1 MPTPISLVLSGG
13 GARGIAHIGVIEEL
27 LDQGYEIK
35 AVAGTSM
42 GALVGGMYALG
53 KLGELKDWM
62 LTLDRSTVFGLV
74 DFTFTGKGLVKADRV
89 LNRMKEFIQD
99 ADIGELDIPF
109 VAVSADVI
117 SGKEVLFRSGSIYE
131 AIRAS
136 IAIPSVITPVSGN
149 GQLLVDGGVLNNLP
163 VGHVDREEGQMVV
176 AVDVNSPIALDP
188 DLVLPEQSEE
198 KESSYQRRLREFQ
211 ETLMDLLP
219 GSDNEEEEEKEEDSM
234 SYFDLLNETIDLM
247 MQRIKELTLKVD
259 QPDLLIEVPGEACA
273 IFDFYKAEK
282 MVEVGRMY
290 ARRAL
295 EAFQEAN

>member
-27 LDQGYEIK
+27 IDQGYEIK

-53 KLGELKDWM
+53 KLNELKDWM

-74 DFTFTGKGLVKADRV
+74 DFTFRGKGLVKADRV
-89 LNRMKEFIQD
+89 LNTMKVFIHD
-99 ADIGELDIPF
+99 ADIGELAIPF
-109 VAVSADVI
+109 VAVATNVI
-117 SGKEVLFRSGSIYE
+117 SGQEVLFRSGSMYE

-136 IAIPSVITPVSGN
+136 IAIPSVITPVEGD
-149 GQLLVDGGVLNNLP
+149 GKLLVDGGVLNNLP
-163 VGHVDREEGQMVV
+163 VNHVAKRDGQLVI
-176 AVDVNSPIALDP
+176 AVDVNTPIPFDESLIQENQT
-188 DLVLPEQSEE
+188 LE
-198 KESSYQRRLREFQ
+198 KESMYQRRLKEFQ
-211 ETLMDLLP
+211 ATLLELFP
-219 GSDNEEEEEKEEDSM
+219 GSDDDENKETNSM

-247 MQRIKELTLKVD
+247 MRRIKELNLQLD

-282 MVEVGRMY
+282 MVEVGRIY

-295 EAFQEAN
+295 EAF

>member
-27 LDQGYEIK
+27 LEKGYEIK
-35 AVAGTSM
+35 AISGTSM

-53 KLGELKDWM
+53 KLTELKDWM

-74 DFTFTGKGLVKADRV
+74 DFTLTGKGLVKADRV
-89 LNRMKEFIQD
+89 LNTMKVFIQD
-99 ADIGELDIPF
+99 ADIRDLSIPF
-109 VAVSADVI
+109 VAVAADVI
-117 SGKEVLFRSGSIYE
+117 SGEEVLFRSGSIYD

-136 IAIPSVITPVSGN
+136 IAIPSVITPVEGD
-149 GQLLVDGGVLNNLP
+149 GKLLVDGGVLNNLP
-163 VGHVDREEGQMVV
+163 VNHVAKEEGQLVV
-176 AVDVNSPIALDP
+176 AVDVNTPIPFDENLIIENKT
-188 DLVLPEQSEE
+188 LE
-198 KESSYQRRLREFQ
+198 KESVYQRRLREFR
-211 ETLMDLLP
+211 ETLLEILP
-219 GSDNEEEEEKEEDSM
+219 GSDNDHNEKEKDSL

-247 MQRIKELTLKVD
+247 MRRIKQLNLRLD

-282 MVEVGRMY
+282 MVEVGRIY

-295 EAFQEAN
+295 ENYEQEG

>member
-27 LDQGYEIK
+27 IDQGYEIK
-35 AVAGTSM
+35 AIAGTSM

-53 KLGELKDWM
+53 KLSELKDWM

-74 DFTFTGKGLVKADRV
+74 DFTLTGKGLVKADRV
-89 LNRMKEFIQD
+89 LNTMKDFIQD
-99 ADIGELDIPF
+99 ANIEKLSIPY
-109 VAVSADVI
+109 VAVATDVI
-117 SGKEVLFRSGSIYE
+117 SGEEVLFRTGSMYD

-136 IAIPSVITPVSGN
+136 IAIPSVITPVEGD
-149 GQLLVDGGVLNNLP
+149 GKLLVDGGVLNNLP
-163 VGHVDREEGQMVV
+163 VNHVEKEEGQLVI
-176 AVDVNSPIALDP
+176 AVDVNSPIPFDESLI
-188 DLVLPEQSEE
+188 VEKQTIE
-198 KESSYQRRLREFQ
+198 KESVYQRRLREFQ
-211 ETLMDLLP
+211 ETLIEFLP
-219 GSDNEEEEEKEEDSM
+219 GSDDDEKEKNSM

-247 MQRIKELTLKVD
+247 MRRIKQLNLRLD

-282 MVEVGRMY
+282 MVEVGRVY

-295 EAFQEAN
+295 EAFDDNN

>member
-27 LDQGYEIK
+27 IDQDYEIK
-35 AVAGTSM
+35 AIAGTSM

-53 KLGELKDWM
+53 KLSELKDWM

-74 DFTFTGKGLVKADRV
+74 DFTFRGKGLVKADRV
-89 LNRMKEFIQD
+89 LNTMKEFILD
-99 ADIGELDIPF
+99 ADIGDLDIPF
-109 VAVSADVI
+109 VAVAADVI

-136 IAIPSVITPVSGN
+136 IAIPSVITPVEGE
-149 GQLLVDGGVLNNLP
+149 GKLLVDGGVLNNLP
-163 VGHVDREEGQMVV
+163 VNHVAKEEGQLVI
-176 AVDVNSPIALDP
+176 AVDVNTPIPFDE
-188 DLVLPEQSEE
+188 DLIAETKTLE
-198 KESSYQRRLREFQ
+198 KESVYQRRLREFQ
-211 ETLMDLLP
+211 DTLLELLP
-219 GSDNEEEEEKEEDSM
+219 GSDDEEKKQRNSM
-234 SYFDLLNETIDLM
+234 SYFDFLNETIDLM
-247 MQRIKELTLKVD
+247 MRRIKELTLQAN

-282 MVEVGRMY
+282 MVEVGRIY

-295 EAFQEAN
+295 EAFDHNS